1 MWGTAKL
8 GLRIRLAIDTAA
20 TETLLR
26 PSVLER
32 LGYDVADAEQIT
44 VIQSALGRERGYLMR
59 VSRLHALGFTAY
71 DDVVHAHELPGQ
83 YDIDGLLGLRF
94 LDRFDYLIRSMH
106 CEIDVQLASP

>member
-1 MWGTAKL
+1 MWGTATL

-44 VIQSALGRERGYLMR
+44 VIQSALGRS
-59 VSRLHALGFTAY
+59 VA
-71 DDVVHAHELPGQ
+71 
-83 YDIDGLLGLRF
+83 I
-94 LDRFDYLIRSMH
+94 
-106 CEIDVQLASP
+106 

>member
-1 MWGTAKL
+1 VWGTATL

-59 VSRLHALGFTAY
+59 VSRLQAIGSRART
-71 DDVVHAHELPGQ
+71 VWRSLPFG
-83 YDIDGLLGLRF
+83 GVSRA
-94 LDRFDYLIRSMH
+94 RS
-106 CEIDVQLASP
+106 S